1 MLKLIPRIPLYF
13 LSRKFGIPQILPINL
28 TFSISYKCNSKC
40 KTCNIYKKKAAEL
53 TLDEWRNIF
62 SNFGKNLFWATI
74 SGGEPFL
81 KNDIE
86 DLVCCLY
93 DHCQPAI
100 INIPTN
106 GLLNDRIPLVVK
118 KIAGHCKKS
127 QIVINVSIDDIGEK
141 HDIIRGVPGS
151 YEKAVETVAALK
163 SLKISNLSV
172 GIHTVISKFNV
183 SRIPE
188 IYSQIQKL
196 GPDSYITEIA
206 EERVELDT
214 IGTEIS
220 PEYIEYEKAV
230 NFLSKKLKQEDFK
243 KIGKITRAFRIEY
256 YKIVKKILKTRS
268 QVIPCYSGIVS
279 AQIAPDGDV
288 WACCIKADPIGNLR
302 DANYDLKKIMFSD
315 KAKSIRK
322 SIKKGECFC
331 PLANAGYT
339 NMLLNF
345 KSLCQV
351 GLNLVRKK

>member
-1 MLKLIPRIPLYF
+1 MLKLIPKIPLYYS
-13 LSRKFGIPQILPINL
+13 SRMFGIPRILPMNL
-28 TFSISYKCNSKC
+28 TLSVSYKCNSRC
-40 KTCNIYKKKAAEL
+40 KTCNIYKKKVNEL
-53 TLDEWRNIF
+53 NLDEWQRIF
-62 SNFGKNLFWATI
+62 TNFGKNLFWATI

-81 KNDIE
+81 KNDLVA
-86 DLVCCLY
+86 LVCSLY
-93 DHCQPAI
+93 DNCQPAI

-118 KIAGHCKKS
+118 KIAGHCKKAR
-127 QIVINVSIDDIGEK
+127 IVINVSIDDIGEK
-141 HDIIRGVPGS
+141 HDIIRGVSGS
-151 YEKAVETVAALK
+151 YEKAIETVAALK

-214 IGTEIS
+214 IGTGIS
-220 PEYIEYEKAV
+220 PKYIEYEKAV
-230 NFLSKKLKQEDFK
+230 NFLSKKLKQEDFN

-256 YKIVKKILKTRS
+256 YKIVKRILKTRS

-302 DANYDLKKIMFSD
+302 DAKYDFKKVFFSEKASSLRKKI
-315 KAKSIRK
+315 KEEK
-322 SIKKGECFC
+322 CFC
-331 PLANAGYT
+331 PLANASYT
-339 NMLLNF
+339 NMLFHF
-345 KSLCQV
+345 KSLCRV
-351 GLNLVRKK
+351 GLNLI